1 MLPRPMNPTLA
12 ELVVVVNAR
21 RRVLEIM
28 VVVVL
33 WCSVVMDDGMEEAA
47 SKSAN
52 LLNLVQLQIG

>member
-1 MLPRPMNPTLA
+1 MNPTLA

-28 VVVVL
+28 V